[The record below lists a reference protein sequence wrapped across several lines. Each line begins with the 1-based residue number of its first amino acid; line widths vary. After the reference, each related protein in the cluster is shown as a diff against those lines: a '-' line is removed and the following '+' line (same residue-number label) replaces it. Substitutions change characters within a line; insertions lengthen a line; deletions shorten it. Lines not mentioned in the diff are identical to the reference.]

1 MNYFTFKE
9 PYTER
14 GRTVLEFNILPE
26 KWCTFDCAYC
36 PVSREKP
43 HHKTDAVQHFPP
55 IDDSL
60 AELGRRV
67 LGCAPDLLF
76 INSMGEAVYSDR
88 LPEVIGFCHDLGLP
102 VRLLTNGYPLGDPG
116 IADVAATCEEVLGE
130 LKSASENVLQRIQRP
145 VAGTTLA
152 RYVSGLAGFRRRYT
166 GHFILEVTVVK
177 KYSDDDASIDFF
189 RRAVAEIRPDE
200 LKVVTIDNEP
210 FCRTLAVSPER
221 LAEIE
226 ALLREELA

>member
-9 PYTER
+9 PYTEN

-36 PVSREKP
+36 PISRDKP
-43 HHKTDAVQHFPP
+43 HHKTDAVQAFPP
-55 IDDSL
+55 VEDSL

-102 VRLLTNGYPLGDPG
+102 VRLLTNGYPLGDPK

-130 LKSASENVLQRIQRP
+130 LKSASEEVLQRIQRP
-145 VAGTTLA
+145 FAGVTLA
-152 RYVSGLAGFRRRYT
+152 RYVSGMAEFRRRYT
-166 GHFILEVTVVK
+166 GHFILEITVVK
-177 KYSDDDASIDFF
+177 KFSDDDASIDFF
-189 RRAVAEIRPDE
+189 RRAAAAIHPDE
-200 LKVVTIDNEP
+200 LRVVTINNEP
-210 FCRTLAVSPER
+210 FARTLGVSPEQ

-226 ALLREELA
+226 ALLRTEPA

>member
-9 PYTER
+9 PYTEN
-14 GRTVLEFNILPE
+14 GRKILEFNILPE

-36 PVSREKP
+36 PVRRDKP
-43 HHKTDAVQHFPP
+43 HHKTDAVQPFPP
-55 IDDSL
+55 VEDSL

-88 LPEVIGFCHDLGLP
+88 LPEVIEFCHDLGLP
-102 VRLLTNGYPLGDPG
+102 VRLLTNGYPLGDPK

-130 LKSASENVLQRIQRP
+130 LKSASEEILQRIQRP
-145 VAGTTLA
+145 VPGATLA
-152 RYVSGLAGFRRRYT
+152 HYVSGMAEFRRRYT

-189 RRAVAEIRPDE
+189 RRAVTEINPDE
-200 LKVVTIDNEP
+200 LRVVTITNEP
-210 FCRTLAVSPER
+210 FAGTLGVSAER
-221 LAEIE
+221 LAEIKKR
-226 ALLREELA
+226 LLAARF